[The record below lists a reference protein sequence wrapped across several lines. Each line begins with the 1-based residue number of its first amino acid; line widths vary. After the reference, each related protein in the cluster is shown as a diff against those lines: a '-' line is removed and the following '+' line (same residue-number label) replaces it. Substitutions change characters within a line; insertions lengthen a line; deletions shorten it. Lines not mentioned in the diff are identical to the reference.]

1 MQSMRR
7 PNELKETLWR
17 QVLKGNKMDQ
27 ELMPFFPVF
36 LLREVRSE
44 SRLIESAGFHIASVE
59 EAEPYHYI
67 IIAEQ

>member
-1 MQSMRR
+1 
-7 PNELKETLWR
+7 
-17 QVLKGNKMDQ
+17 MDQ

-36 LLREVRSE
+36 LLRKVRSE

-59 EAEPYHYI
+59 ESGPYHYI